1 MSLMSESGLLFDQI
15 NQSSGILADFWITI
29 DHAMVQEDIGD
40 FIKTHQYSD
49 KYTG

>member
-15 NQSSGILADFWITI
+15 SQSSGIPADFWITT
-29 DHAMVQEDIGD
+29 DRSMVQEDIVD
-40 FIKTHQYSD
+40 FIKTHQSSD